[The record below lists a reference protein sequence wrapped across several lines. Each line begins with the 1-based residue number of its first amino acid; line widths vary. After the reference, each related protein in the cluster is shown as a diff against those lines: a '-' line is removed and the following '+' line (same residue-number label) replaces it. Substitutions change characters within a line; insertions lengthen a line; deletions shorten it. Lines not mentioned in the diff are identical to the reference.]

1 MDRGPVLVVA
11 ACIVRGDSVLL
22 ARRNQPS
29 LAEVHLKWEL
39 PGGKVR
45 LGEAPQEAIKREIQ
59 EELGTAINVVRL
71 LPHLQTN
78 LYHRSDG
85 ALGHFLVVAFESVIA
100 KGADKP
106 QPSDEA
112 VKQFKWVSR
121 SELKTLELLP
131 GTDRFVECLTRM
143 DRASFDEANLY
154 VRLERRDKGGGKLDY
169 WEFQCVSDLWGEF
182 NLLERHV
189 SIKRRSS
196 ENKVITDVSPEN
208 IWERLTQRV
217 RDLVREGYVVSQS
230 TTALLEPL

>member
-1 MDRGPVLVVA
+1 MLF
-11 ACIVRGDSVLL
+11 
-22 ARRNQPS
+22 
-29 LAEVHLKWEL
+29 
-39 PGGKVR
+39 
-45 LGEAPQEAIKREIQ
+45 
-59 EELGTAINVVRL
+59 
-71 LPHLQTN
+71 
-78 LYHRSDG
+78 RS
-85 ALGHFLVVAFESVIA
+85 
-100 KGADKP
+100 
-106 QPSDEA
+106 
-112 VKQFKWVSR
+112 KWVSR
-121 SELKTLELLP
+121 SEIKTLELLP